1 MLDGTTR
8 LTCKGKS
15 LKQLA
20 RLGTFSEYI
29 VVPEMLV
36 VKPVGLNLVS
46 IDLFQKTSWLFKTT
60 HDKLKHFQPLVT
72 GYTFKFK
79 FKFIYSHLFNYNTTT
94 IREKKRSKNRA
105 NYTLN

>member
-15 LKQLA
+15 IKQLA

-36 VKPVGLNLVS
+36 VKVSGTKPCEYRPV
-46 IDLFQKTSWLFKTT
+46 
-60 HDKLKHFQPLVT
+60 
-72 GYTFKFK
+72 
-79 FKFIYSHLFNYNTTT
+79 
-94 IREKKRSKNRA
+94 SKNIMAVQDNSRQVEA
-105 NYTLN
+105 FSALSHRLYL

>member
-15 LKQLA
+15 IKQLA

-36 VKPVGLNLVS
+36 VKVS
-46 IDLFQKTSWLFKTT
+46 GTKPCE
-60 HDKLKHFQPLVT
+60 H
-72 GYTFKFK
+72 
-79 FKFIYSHLFNYNTTT
+79 
-94 IREKKRSKNRA
+94 
-105 NYTLN
+105 